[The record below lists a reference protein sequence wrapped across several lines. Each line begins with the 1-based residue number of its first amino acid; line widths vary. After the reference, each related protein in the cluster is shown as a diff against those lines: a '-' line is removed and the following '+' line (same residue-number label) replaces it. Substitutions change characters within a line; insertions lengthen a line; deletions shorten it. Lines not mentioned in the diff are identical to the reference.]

1 MNTEEQ
7 NQEVTYR
14 TKPMGLIMCILTGN
28 IIPKS
33 RQLEYITFRQQDF
46 DVKTRN
52 GALNTFEYDNVKVTE
67 SIVGNFCTI
76 SPTIKCLKT
85 GRKVKLHVSTEDE
98 GLTTENGK
106 AILETLNA
114 GWRLLT

>member
-14 TKPMGLIMCILTGN
+14 TKPMGLIMRIMTGN

-46 DVKTRN
+46 DVKTR
-52 GALNTFEYDNVKVTE
+52 
-67 SIVGNFCTI
+67 
-76 SPTIKCLKT
+76 
-85 GRKVKLHVSTEDE
+85 
-98 GLTTENGK
+98 
-106 AILETLNA
+106 
-114 GWRLLT
+114 